1 MHLFFYFRL
10 LAFLL
15 LNVANKII
23 DGNPFKAKLGIFIEE
38 QGATSVESLWK
49 GATDHEGLRTTG
61 LYLPFNIFTQH
72 NPDNSQSIWL
82 DKSFTKVMN
91 FFLFGNH

>member
-15 LNVANKII
+15 LNIT

-38 QGATSVESLWK
+38 QGPASVESLCK
-49 GATDHEGLRTTG
+49 GATDHESLRATSLGNVSTDSCSICKH
-61 LYLPFNIFTQH
+61 LHNAATWACATIF
-72 NPDNSQSIWL
+72 
-82 DKSFTKVMN
+82 
-91 FFLFGNH
+91 